1 MDKEKEKLN
10 KYLVC
15 SFIFTMICTIFII
28 TATMKIDIPRWLK
41 TIRFWTIILFPM
53 ISLILNS
60 LYHYK
65 YKFDKKFVKFGL
77 VKYITLFILIFFS
90 LTVIEKKIN
99 ANENVVYIIIFYLD
113 CFAAISYLIFS
124 VVCYVNVIGIRLGQF
139 LLMVVVTLIFGNTS
153 EVIRALS
160 SIISVMTVSA
170 LDYEFLRVAYK
181 KYIKYKKFHPQKGEL
196 KSRILY
202 SDQLDK
208 TKTIT
213 KTRLNTLKVLF
224 GLGTGLFNLLL
235 WIINTGFVSEI
246 TESLLYKIQEHLCLT
261 TDVIFANL
269 SMQLWIGLVKI
280 VEIIIFVVILFLI
293 IVALEKIYRN
303 KIDKAFSYIFAI
315 QEEERQ
321 NS

>member
-15 SFIFTMICTIFII
+15 SFIFTMICTIFIV
-28 TATMKIDIPRWLK
+28 TAMMKIDIPRWFK

-53 ISLILNS
+53 ISLTLDS

-77 VKYITLFILIFFS
+77 VKYIILIILIFLS

-99 ANENVVYIIIFYLD
+99 ANENVVYIVIFYLG
-113 CFAAISYLIFS
+113 CFAAISYLIFWA
-124 VVCYVNVIGIRLGQF
+124 VCYVNVIGIRLGQF
-139 LLMVVVTLIFGNTS
+139 LLMVVVSLIFGNTS
-153 EVIRALS
+153 VVIRALS

-181 KYIKYKKFHPQKGEL
+181 KYTKYKKFHPKKGEL
-196 KSRILY
+196 KSRIFY

-213 KTRLNTLKVLF
+213 KARLNTLKVLF

-235 WIINTGFVSEI
+235 WIMDTGFVSEI
-246 TESLLYKIQEHLCLT
+246 TVFLSSKIQNYFYPA
-261 TDVIFANL
+261 TDVLFINL
-269 SMQLWIGLVKI
+269 IIHLWIGMVKI

-315 QEEERQ
+315 QDEEKQ
-321 NS
+321 NI

>member
-15 SFIFTMICTIFII
+15 SFIFTMICTIFIV
-28 TATMKIDIPRWLK
+28 TGTMKIDIPRWLK

-53 ISLILNS
+53 ISLTLNF

-77 VKYITLFILIFFS
+77 VKYIILLILIFFS
-90 LTVIEKKIN
+90 LTVVEKKIN

-181 KYIKYKKFHPQKGEL
+181 KYTKYKMFHPKKGEF

-224 GLGTGLFNLLL
+224 GLGTGLL
-235 WIINTGFVSEI
+235 S
-246 TESLLYKIQEHLCLT
+246 KIQEHLCLT
-261 TDVIFANL
+261 TDVIVANL
-269 SMQLWIGLVKI
+269 SMHLWIGLVKI

-293 IVALEKIYRN
+293 IVVLEKIYRN

-315 QEEERQ
+315 QDEERQ